1 MTHDQI
7 PLFAAPGAPQAAAEP
22 RAKPPRRRSSAS
34 TALPGTELPAAL
46 SLPLAEPAPMPAL
59 AGPGAT
65 PARTSPANPGD
76 AFPTAVC
83 GSAHGRAGSTTKPT
97 NPDASNMPL
106 DDHDSLPPPATDE
119 AAALRTDRLWRLDG
133 WTARVIKNEDDDGWA
148 VEMLQDGEA
157 EPALV
162 GPWTMGR
169 DKKNP
174 KPLDQAAFN
183 TLVKTASEVLQ
194 RHRQQA
200 HAMLHKRLTVF
211 ALDAQWDV
219 RLDVTPDEYEPYA
232 TLSAFDE
239 LGEAVAQVR
248 VPPDFRLGVA
258 SATAWITG
266 GFARPAQ
273 ASRAFEGWSE

>member
-1 MTHDQI
+1 MTTIDHD
-7 PLFAAPGAPQAAAEP
+7 AAAEGDETHTV
-22 RAKPPRRRSSAS
+22 KE
-34 TALPGTELPAAL
+34 PG
-46 SLPLAEPAPMPAL
+46 
-59 AGPGAT
+59 
-65 PARTSPANPGD
+65 
-76 AFPTAVC
+76 
-83 GSAHGRAGSTTKPT
+83 
-97 NPDASNMPL
+97 
-106 DDHDSLPPPATDE
+106 
-119 AAALRTDRLWRLDG
+119 LWRDNG

-219 RLDVTPDEYEPYA
+219 RLDITPDEYEPYA

-239 LGEAVAQVR
+239 LGEEVAQVR

-258 SATAWITG
+258 SATAWISG

-273 ASRAFEGWSE
+273 ASRGFEGWSE